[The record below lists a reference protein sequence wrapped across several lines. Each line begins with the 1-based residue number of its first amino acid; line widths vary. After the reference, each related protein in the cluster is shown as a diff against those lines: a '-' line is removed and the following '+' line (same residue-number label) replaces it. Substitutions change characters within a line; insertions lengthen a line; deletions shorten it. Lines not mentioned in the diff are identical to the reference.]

1 MRSGTILT
9 WTRVGLLISGGAVFL
24 IWCIGQILRDS
35 SWLSGLAFYLPS
47 PCLAAGLLLAAGL
60 SAFQKWRE
68 SRVYL
73 TLAIA
78 PIWAVL
84 MIENQWVTPDV
95 SAISPAESFRIVHW
109 NICHGLPGWKSQKAA
124 IIALDPDL
132 IVLSET
138 TKEVSADVFPGYQTL
153 PVQNMLVACR
163 MPTDPSPQRLRA
175 RMTASG
181 HLVSGGSVKA
191 FLVKCPVGE
200 ETLEVMIADHTSNP
214 RVWRDPELRRLTAA
228 IDQYQP
234 DIVVGDLNAPRRSLA
249 LQVLPNGYRHAYES
263 AGAGWSYTWPVPFPC
278 LAIDQCLISASVNPA
293 DYQLKSTL
301 LSDHRIQ
308 ILDFRWPLQK
318 ASIDRPH

>member
-9 WTRVGLLISGGAVFL
+9 CTRVCLLISCWIVFL
-24 IWCIGQILRDS
+24 VWCTGQILRDS
-35 SWLSGLAFYLPS
+35 SWLAGLAFYIPS
-47 PCLAAGLLLAAGL
+47 PCLAAGLLFTAGL
-60 SAFQKWRE
+60 SAFRKWRE

-84 MIENQWVTPDV
+84 LIDNQWIMPDGA
-95 SAISPAESFRIVHW
+95 AILPEKTIRIVHW
-109 NICHGLPGWKSQKAA
+109 NICHGIPGWKLQKAA

-138 TKEVSADVFPGYQTL
+138 TDEVSEDLFPGYQML

-163 MPTDPSPQRLRA
+163 MPTDPSPQRLRT
-175 RMTASG
+175 RMTVSG
-181 HLVSGGSVKA
+181 HLVSGGSVRA

-200 ETLEVMIADHTSNP
+200 VTLKVMIADHTSNP

-228 IDQYQP
+228 MDQYQP

-249 LQVLPNGYRHAYES
+249 LQLLPEGYRHAYES
-263 AGAGWSYTWPVPFPC
+263 VGAGWSYTWPVPFPC
-278 LAIDQCLISASVNPA
+278 LAIDQCLISASIAPVQ
-293 DYQLKSTL
+293 YQLKSTL

-308 ILDFRWPLQK
+308 ILDFRWPLHE
-318 ASIDRPH
+318 SSVNRLH